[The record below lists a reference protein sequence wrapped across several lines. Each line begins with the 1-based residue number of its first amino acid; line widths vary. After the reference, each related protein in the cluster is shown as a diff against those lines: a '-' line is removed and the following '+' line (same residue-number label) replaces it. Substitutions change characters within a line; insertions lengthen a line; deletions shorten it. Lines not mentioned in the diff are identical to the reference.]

1 MALPS
6 VEASP
11 ANGSPAFKIRGQL
24 QARVPTHHSADPGS
38 LMVRVG
44 FDDRAE
50 LLAAAPDVHH
60 RSLPQLDSRTGW
72 PKDIF
77 LLCPGRGLAIGSG
90 LWETVSM
97 AIAKIKAGQIVVSD
111 GLVGVYRVVAVSPD
125 GKMADVE
132 KFDVSKQKS
141 LGDPV
146 RSVALDKLTAYKEDA
161 SQAAARIV
169 REATTE
175 D

>member
-1 MALPS
+1 MAQ
-6 VEASP
+6 
-11 ANGSPAFKIRGQL
+11 GHF
-24 QARVPTHHSADPGS
+24 
-38 LMVRVG
+38 
-44 FDDRAE
+44 
-50 LLAAAPDVHH
+50 LAVH
-60 RSLPQLDSRTGW
+60 R
-72 PKDIF
+72 
-77 LLCPGRGLAIGSG
+77 LAIGSS

-111 GLVGVYRVVAVSPD
+111 GLVGVYRVIAVSPD
-125 GKMADVE
+125 GKTADVE
-132 KFDVSKQKS
+132 KFDVSRQQS

-146 RSVALDKLTAYKEDA
+146 RSVAVDKLTEYKEDA

>member
-1 MALPS
+1 
-6 VEASP
+6 
-11 ANGSPAFKIRGQL
+11 
-24 QARVPTHHSADPGS
+24 
-38 LMVRVG
+38 
-44 FDDRAE
+44 
-50 LLAAAPDVHH
+50 
-60 RSLPQLDSRTGW
+60 
-72 PKDIF
+72 
-77 LLCPGRGLAIGSG
+77 
-90 LWETVSM
+90 
-97 AIAKIKAGQIVVSD
+97 
-111 GLVGVYRVVAVSPD
+111 
-125 GKMADVE
+125 MADVE